1 MAELLSAIVLSA
13 SIMIAFKLFER
24 YHINILQAI
33 TVNYLVAALCGFVP
47 LLGESDFNF
56 VEIPEKPWFIY
67 SLAVGSTLL
76 LAFNVFALSAQK
88 AGLAITA
95 ISSKMSV
102 IIPVALGV
110 IIFNEALS
118 FVRIIGIITALAAFW
133 LTFYRKGK
141 SKSELKYLF
150 LPILLFVGNG
160 SNDSLLKISQEL
172 YITDDYTM
180 FLATAFSTSLL
191 LGLILLFVRTF
202 IKKRKIE
209 IKNIFAGV
217 ILGLLNWGSTLYFLK
232 GLSKFDVSVFIPIFN
247 VSIVTLSALI
257 GLIMFKEKLQKLNWL
272 GIILAIIAI
281 ITIAW
286 G

>member
-1 MAELLSAIVLSA
+1 MLNHSLFSHRQFRYLG
-13 SIMIAFKLFER
+13 AFYLHSVTRLF
-24 YHINILQAI
+24 A
-33 TVNYLVAALCGFVP
+33 
-47 LLGESDFNF
+47 
-56 VEIPEKPWFIY
+56 
-67 SLAVGSTLL
+67 
-76 LAFNVFALSAQK
+76 
-88 AGLAITA
+88 
-95 ISSKMSV
+95 
-102 IIPVALGV
+102 VALFQLFNGLY
-110 IIFNEALS
+110 IFQSLRGFGFEFNEALS
-118 FVRIIGIITALAAFW
+118 FIRIIGIVTALAAFW
-133 LTFYRKGK
+133 LTFYRKDK
-141 SKSELKYLF
+141 SKAKLKYLF
-150 LPILLFVGNG
+150 LPLLLFIGNG

-191 LGLILLFVRTF
+191 LGLLIIIGRTF

-209 IKNIFAGV
+209 IKNIIAGV

-257 GLIMFKEKLQKLNWL
+257 GLFMFKEKLRTINWV
-272 GIILAIIAI
+272 GILLAITAI